1 MASGAAGGNYYER
14 INRLSERLSGLQQGL
29 EHERNSRFDQLSQR
43 MYDVDLKLQQSQEPS
58 DAKQSL
64 RSQGELSDQLLK
76 FQRDF
81 DEERLGREA
90 MTESRSKELGA
101 ADMRL
106 QQALE
111 AEQQARRDAEA
122 KVLRTFDERTALLR
136 EEIAR
141 EGRSR
146 AEAEAALR
154 RYVDVDI
161 PKLYESLREE
171 AQSRE
176 TMEDRIVRRAS
187 DEIARLQEAIL
198 TEKKAREDTE
208 EALLRMMEDSLACC
222 SSTFRLF
229 GIMDTV
235 AKMRAE
241 IAQERADRETT
252 EETLLKLL
260 EETCNKLNAASQV
273 L

>member
-1 MASGAAGGNYYER
+1 MAEGRSGSSSGAYYDR
-14 INRLSERLSGLQQGL
+14 INRLSERLSGLHQGL
-29 EHERNSRFDQLSQR
+29 EHERNSRFDQLGQR
-43 MYDVDLKLQQSQEPS
+43 MYDVDLRLQTTQ
-58 DAKQSL
+58 DSL
-64 RSQGELSDQLLK
+64 TGDLAHLKEQLAN

-81 DEERLGREA
+81 EEEKFNREA
-90 MTESRSKELGA
+90 VSDAKSKELTA
-101 ADMRL
+101 ADLRL
-106 QQALE
+106 QQALD
-111 AEQQARRDAEA
+111 AEQQARREAEA
-122 KVLRTFDERTALLR
+122 KVLKSFEDRTNMLR
-136 EEIAR
+136 EEIVR

-161 PKLYESLREE
+161 PKLYENLREE

-176 TMEDRIVRRAS
+176 SMEDRIVRRAS
-187 DEIARLQEAIL
+187 DEINRLQEAIL

-208 EALLRMMEDSLACC
+208 EALLRMMED
-222 SSTFRLF
+222 
-229 GIMDTV
+229 TV
-235 AKMRAE
+235 SKMRAE

-260 EETCNKLNAASQV
+260 EETCNKLGTASQV

>member
-1 MASGAAGGNYYER
+1 MPAMVSSELARAEGGSKSSGPTGTPSGSYYER
-14 INRLSERLSGLQQGL
+14 IGRLSERLSGLQQGL
-29 EHERNSRFDQLSQR
+29 EHERNVRFDSLHTK
-43 MYDVDLKLQQSQEPS
+43 MHDVETRLTVSQENMTK
-58 DAKQSL
+58 DCAALKESL
-64 RSQGELSDQLLK
+64 VQ

-81 DEERLGREA
+81 DEERLNREA
-90 MTESRSKELGA
+90 LNDARANELTTM
-101 ADMRL
+101 DTRL
-106 QQALE
+106 EQALE

-122 KVLRTFDERTALLR
+122 KVLRNFDEKTSVLR

-141 EGRSR
+141 EGRTR
-146 AEAEAALR
+146 VEAETALR

-176 TMEDRIVRRAS
+176 SMEDRIVRRAS
-187 DEIARLQEAIL
+187 EEITRLQEAIL

-208 EALLRMMEDSLACC
+208 EALLRMMEDA
-222 SSTFRLF
+222 
-229 GIMDTV
+229 V

-241 IAQERADRETT
+241 IAQERADREAT

-260 EETCNKLNAASQV
+260 EETCNKLNAASQI

>member
-1 MASGAAGGNYYER
+1 MAGGTPGGNYYER

-43 MYDVDLKLQQSQEPS
+43 MYDVDLKLQQSQETLHS
-58 DAKQSL
+58 DLALLK
-64 RSQGELSDQLLK
+64 DQLVK

-90 MTESRSKELGA
+90 MTEARSKELGA
-101 ADMRL
+101 ADLRL
-106 QQALE
+106 QNALE

-122 KVLRTFDERTALLR
+122 KVLKTFDERTALLR

-187 DEIARLQEAIL
+187 EEISRLQEAIL

-208 EALLRMMEDSLACC
+208 EALLRMME
-222 SSTFRLF
+222 
-229 GIMDTV
+229 DTV

-273 L
+273 I